1 MFDEG
6 NLQLY
11 KCIKTILIL
20 QILHLRILNKEAM
33 YQEDTSLFTFITAI
47 INTLSDREYR

>member
-11 KCIKTILIL
+11 KCIKIILIL
-20 QILHLRILNKEAM
+20 QILHFRILNKEAM

-47 INTLSDREYR
+47 VNILFYRVFL